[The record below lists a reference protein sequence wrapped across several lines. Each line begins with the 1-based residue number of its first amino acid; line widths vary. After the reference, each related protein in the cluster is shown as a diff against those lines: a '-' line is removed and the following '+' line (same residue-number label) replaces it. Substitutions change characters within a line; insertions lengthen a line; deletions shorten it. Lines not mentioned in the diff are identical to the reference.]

1 MTDKLMIF
9 MYLRIV
15 NVTRIKKLTIS
26 HSGPHIAATAYSG
39 DRYMRLPLVLIMDF
53 CYFLIMSEKQDAAGR
68 LGTESVGKLLLKF
81 SIPAITGML
90 VNALYNVVDR
100 IFVGQG
106 VNEIALGGLSL
117 VLPLMTIGMA
127 FAMLFGIG
135 AANMISMR
143 LGQGRKED
151 AENALDH
158 CFFLLIG
165 IAVLMMV
172 VGLVFLDPILSLMGA
187 ADGSEALGYA
197 RDYFRI
203 ILYGMVFSMVGFGL
217 SHCTRAQGFPTITMI
232 GMIMGAVLNTILDPI
247 FIFVFKWG
255 VEGAAWA
262 TIISQCASAVF
273 LLVFITSKKAVVKL
287 KPRVFRPDPE
297 IIRQIMAFGSAQF
310 LLQFL
315 MSAVQLLNNTSV
327 GWYGAAAL
335 GVANGGDIALS
346 GMNINGSI
354 LMLILMPV
362 FGINQ
367 GAQPILGYNY
377 GAKQFR
383 RVLRAYLGAIGAAT
397 LICVFG
403 FTVVQL
409 FSVQLV
415 RVFAPDGSDALMQFA
430 PRAMRTMMIFMPLA
444 GFMIVSTNFFVVTG
458 RPKTSIFLSMLR
470 QCIALIPC
478 ILIFGRIWGLWGI
491 VMATPVADGFSFLLT
506 STLIYFEIKKLRG
519 AGLHTENAAP

>member
-1 MTDKLMIF
+1 MVQT
-9 MYLRIV
+9 
-15 NVTRIKKLTIS
+15 
-26 HSGPHIAATAYSG
+26 
-39 DRYMRLPLVLIMDF
+39 
-53 CYFLIMSEKQDAAGR
+53 QDAATR
-68 LGTESVGKLLLKF
+68 LGTESITKLLFRF

-143 LGQGRKED
+143 LGQGRRQE

-165 IAVLMMV
+165 ISILMTAI
-172 VGLVFLDPILSLMGA
+172 GLIFLDPILSLMGA
-187 ADGSEALGYA
+187 AEGSQAIGYA

-203 ILYGMVFSMVGFGL
+203 ILFGMVFGLSSFGM

-232 GMIMGAVLNTILDPI
+232 GMILGAVLNTILDPI

-262 TIISQCASAVF
+262 TIISQFASFIF
-273 LLVFITSKKAVVKL
+273 LFSFISSDKAVVRL
-287 KPRVFRPDPE
+287 NPRAFKPDFS
-297 IIRQIMAFGSAQF
+297 IIKQILAFGSAQF

-315 MSAVQLLNNTSV
+315 MSSVQLINNKSI
-327 GWYGAAAL
+327 GWYGADTL
-335 GVANGGDIALS
+335 QVANGGDIALS

-377 GAKQFR
+377 GAKNFS
-383 RVLRAYLGAIGAAT
+383 RVLRAYLGAIAAASI
-397 LICVFG
+397 ICIVGFG
-403 FTVVQL
+403 VIQL

-415 RVFAPDGSDALMQFA
+415 KVFVQDGSDVLMQFA
-430 PRAMRTMMIFMPLA
+430 PKAMRIMMLLLPLA
-444 GFMIVSTNFFVVTG
+444 GFQIVSSNFFVVTG
-458 RPKTSIFLSMLR
+458 RPKISIFLSSLR
-470 QCIALIPC
+470 QCLALIPC
-478 ILIFGRIWGLWGI
+478 IIIFGKIWGLWGL
-491 VMATPVADGFSFLLT
+491 VAAPPVADGFSFLLT
-506 STLIYFEIKKLRG
+506 GALIFFEIKKLRR
-519 AGLHTENAAP
+519 ANPLVHT